1 MRSSLI
7 RLLTSMHPS
16 KPETFVFTY
25 SCFGSKL
32 KIQPKPLFVEGSIKE
47 ISSLRRTI
55 NEGDYM
61 LVDHKH
67 KNNFYKTT
75 KVHISND
82 FAIMVNPY
90 NFVTFQDLIAMNLN
104 THVVVSTN
112 LMKVIIENLRE
123 KRFMNL
129 VDQDLS

>member
-32 KIQPKPLFVEGSIKE
+32 KIQSKRVEQFGHDFNLRVVKKNLIRSFEALFVEGSIRE
-47 ISSLRRTI
+47 ISSLGRTI

-82 FAIMVNPY
+82 FAIMVNLY
-90 NFVTFQDLIAMNLN
+90 NFVTF
-104 THVVVSTN
+104 
-112 LMKVIIENLRE
+112 
-123 KRFMNL
+123 
-129 VDQDLS
+129 

>member
-1 MRSSLI
+1 
-7 RLLTSMHPS
+7 MHPS
-16 KPETFVFTY
+16 KPETYVFTY
-25 SCFGSKL
+25 SCSGSKL
-32 KIQPKPLFVEGSIKE
+32 KIQSKRVEQFGHDFNLRVALFVEGSIRE
-47 ISSLRRTI
+47 ISSLGRTI
-55 NEGDYM
+55 NERDYM

-75 KVHISND
+75 KVHISNN
-82 FAIMVNPY
+82 FAI
-90 NFVTFQDLIAMNLN
+90 T
-104 THVVVSTN
+104 VVSTN